1 MTLWEKY
8 LDKAGRHTGIRGK
21 IGLITELYNQGV
33 PPEEWGDIIKSQGF
47 TLKDIP
53 FSEGSNWSFDIQ
65 SGTPRNDL
73 GFTIRKRF

>member
-1 MTLWEKY
+1 MTLLEE
-8 LDKAGRHTGIRGK
+8 LLNKARRHTDIYGT
-21 IGLITELYNQGV
+21 IGLITELHNQGV
-33 PPEEWGDIIKSQGF
+33 PTEEWSDIIKSQGF

>member
-8 LDKAGRHTGIRGK
+8 LNKARKHTDMYNTM
-21 IGLITELYNQGV
+21 GLITQLYNQGV
-33 PPEEWGDIIKSQGF
+33 PTEQWGDIIKSQGF